1 MRLLPL
7 AAAVFLLAAPAAAQ
21 RLGAR
26 TASPEAMAAQ
36 LRQDSPEE
44 EMRALVAA
52 AEAHP
57 LGTAENPVRVGGP
70 VGERTYLAHLRCAGG
85 AAPQIGARREAGI
98 GAFGSVVAAYEV
110 RCGADG
116 NRIVFDMYH
125 EEHVETRAPAGFTIA
140 P

>member
-7 AAAVFLLAAPAAAQ
+7 AAAAFLLAAPAAAQ

-52 AEAHP
+52 AEVHP
-57 LGTAENPVRVGGP
+57 LGTAENPVDRK
-70 VGERTYLAHLRCAGG
+70 
-85 AAPQIGARREAGI
+85 
-98 GAFGSVVAAYEV
+98 SVV
-110 RCGADG
+110 
-116 NRIVFDMYH
+116 
-125 EEHVETRAPAGFTIA
+125 
-140 P
+140 